1 MDNHQANL
9 KMLVHIVQKLQCYG
23 IPFIFINSLYNY
35 YQLLDV
41 LSVVSCDEILLF
53 EYYEYISKLFLV
65 HCQPWNLKIIE
76 MINSFKYSV

>member
-1 MDNHQANL
+1 
-9 KMLVHIVQKLQCYG
+9 
-23 IPFIFINSLYNY
+23 
-35 YQLLDV
+35 V